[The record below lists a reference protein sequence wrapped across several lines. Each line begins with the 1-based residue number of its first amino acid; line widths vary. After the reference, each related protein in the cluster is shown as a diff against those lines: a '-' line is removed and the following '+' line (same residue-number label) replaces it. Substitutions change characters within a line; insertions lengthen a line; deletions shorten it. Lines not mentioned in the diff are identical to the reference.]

1 MDPVIIENV
10 TKSFRVKVTKNSN
23 NKFFALNNISFS
35 VKHGEMFGIIGRNGS
50 GKTTLMRII
59 AGIYLP
65 DSGNVDVTGKLS
77 PLLQIGT
84 GFQDEL
90 IAAENIIMNGLL
102 LGFSKSEIKGKID
115 GIIKFAGLE
124 NFTNLKLKNYSSG
137 MKARLAFSTAMHV
150 DPDILLADEI
160 LSVGDIIFRKKS
172 FETFLK
178 FKEQN
183 KTIIFSSHN
192 LGVIKKLCDRVL
204 LLDEGKNIMLGSP
217 DEVITKYKSMF
228 DIKETENEND

>member
-59 AGIYLP
+59 AGIYIP

-84 GFQDEL
+84 GFQDDL

-102 LGFSKSEIKGKID
+102 LGFSKSEIKEKID

-160 LSVGDIIFRKKS
+160 LSVGDITFRKKS

-178 FKEQN
+178 FKEKN